1 MAAHWKRGRE
11 VNNGVGFLGL
21 LALIFIGLKL
31 ADVGVVAAWSWWWV
45 LSPLWAP
52 LALVVVVALPFYMAQ
67 AVRKQW
73 RQR

>member
-1 MAAHWKRGRE
+1 M
-11 VNNGVGFLGL
+11 NNGVGFLGL

-31 ADVGVVAAWSWWWV
+31 AAVGVVASWSWVWV
-45 LSPLWAP
+45 LSPLWIP
-52 LALVVVVALPFYMAQ
+52 TALLVVVALPFYLHQ